1 MALVYPAFKNIFSGY
16 LYNNSRISSAFYP
29 KPGKKYRLSSCFFA
43 ICCAFIAT
51 HATGQAIEV
60 KGTIY
65 DITQRT
71 PLEAV
76 SVMSTS
82 GGGTITDEFG
92 RYTLTVRVTDSLYF
106 SYQGRETG
114 KYPVLAMEDPRQFNM
129 ALHVK
134 VYALPNVI
142 VRPPDYRTDSL
153 QNRIDYGKYFGYAK
167 PNPLKSINVGPTGVG
182 MDPNEIINMFRFKR
196 NRQLA
201 ALSRRLIADE
211 QDKYIEFRFNKNFVK
226 ELTGLDGK
234 ELDAFVRKY
243 RPPYDFVAITNQLEL
258 GYYIQ
263 QCYKKERGLLPPG
276 VPLYDLVP
284 FLTPGN
290 NYE

>member
-1 MALVYPAFKNIFSGY
+1 MAIVASAFTCFFSGY
-16 LYNNSRISSAFYP
+16 FARGSRNYAIFTLRSGKPFLYLRGI
-29 KPGKKYRLSSCFFA
+29 
-43 ICCAFIAT
+43 FIFLITLFGSIAS
-51 HATGQAIEV
+51 GQTIEV

-92 RYTLTVRVTDSLYF
+92 RYTINVRVTDSLYF

-114 KYPVLAMEDPRQFNM
+114 KYPVLAMEDTRQFNM

-134 VYALPNVI
+134 VFALPNVI

-211 QDKYIEFRFNKNFVK
+211 QDKYIEFRFNKNFVR
-226 ELTGLDGK
+226 ELTGLEGK

-290 NYE
+290 SYE